1 MSATAVDI
9 GILGLG
15 GFAMFAAQHF
25 AQVPGAVL
33 RCIAGNVTPKATSLR
48 VVAPPPNL
56 NTNGEP
62 ENREV

>member
-15 GFAMFAAQHF
+15 GFAMFSAQQF

-48 VVAPPPNL
+48 VSRPRR
-56 NTNGEP
+56 T
-62 ENREV
+62 